1 MGADTERLH
10 PILGRFPP
18 HIRRIPPLF
27 EVGGW
32 PRLNSKKR
40 FFVAG
45 AGGWSILKLTTVGA
59 APTVLVIFLLLSPA
73 LTLRLRSGQASWA
86 KVWRASGAWGRG
98 SIPQPAPSTES
109 EGASELSYFLRKKR
123 AWSVLEMAQSRTA
136 NWKWRDE
143 RYCPSQLCIPASI
156 AQSRHPALHLNDGQ
170 KCALFNFVHP
180 GNFGSTTRPILT
192 SSLWTRGACADV
204 SSKLFVIEANHQ

>member
-1 MGADTERLH
+1 MFHSKFVKAKPR
-10 PILGRFPP
+10 
-18 HIRRIPPLF
+18 
-27 EVGGW
+27 
-32 PRLNSKKR
+32 PRLTTR
-40 FFVAG
+40 AWG
-45 AGGWSILKLTTVGA
+45 TLRAGGECGICV
-59 APTVLVIFLLLSPA
+59 APPVLAVWHAGYPVR
-73 LTLRLRSGQASWA
+73 THWA
-86 KVWRASGAWGRG
+86 KVCRASGAWGRG

-109 EGASELSYFLRKKR
+109 EEASELSYFLRKKR
-123 AWSVLEMAQSRTA
+123 AWSVLEMAQSRKA

-192 SSLWTRGACADV
+192 SSLWTWGACADA
-204 SSKLFVIEANHQ
+204 SSKLFVIEANRQRAR

>member
-1 MGADTERLH
+1 VFHSKFVKAK
-10 PILGRFPP
+10 
-18 HIRRIPPLF
+18 
-27 EVGGW
+27 
-32 PRLNSKKR
+32 PRLR
-40 FFVAG
+40 
-45 AGGWSILKLTTVGA
+45 LTTRAWGTLRRAGSVGY
-59 APTVLVIFLLLSPA
+59 VSRLRCLLSG
-73 LTLRLRSGQASWA
+73 TRGTQLRTHWA

-109 EGASELSYFLRKKR
+109 EEASELSYFLRKKR
-123 AWSVLEMAQSRTA
+123 AWSVLEMAQSRKA

-180 GNFGSTTRPILT
+180 GNFGPTTRPILT

>member
-1 MGADTERLH
+1 VNFPREFHSRMGADTERLH

-86 KVWRASGAWGRG
+86 KVWRASGAPRL
-98 SIPQPAPSTES
+98 IYHA
-109 EGASELSYFLRKKR
+109 LS
-123 AWSVLEMAQSRTA
+123 A
-136 NWKWRDE
+136 
-143 RYCPSQLCIPASI
+143 
-156 AQSRHPALHLNDGQ
+156 
-170 KCALFNFVHP
+170 CAL
-180 GNFGSTTRPILT
+180 G
-192 SSLWTRGACADV
+192 
-204 SSKLFVIEANHQ
+204 